1 MRVLSSVK
9 RVDADGLAGERR
21 FVDTY
26 GAVDRDASCL
36 ISRCLNHRLFWDRA
50 CNMIVHIL

>member
-9 RVDADGLAGERR
+9 RVDADGLLGEWR

-26 GAVDRDASCL
+26 GAVDRDAYCL
-36 ISRCLNHRLFWDRA
+36 ILQYLTHRLFGTVRA
-50 CNMIVHIL
+50 T